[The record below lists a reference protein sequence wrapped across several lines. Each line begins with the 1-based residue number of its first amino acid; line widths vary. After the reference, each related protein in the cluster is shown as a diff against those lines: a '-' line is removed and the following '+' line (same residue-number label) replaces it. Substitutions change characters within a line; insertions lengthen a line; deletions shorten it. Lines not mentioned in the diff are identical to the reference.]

1 MRGLYSLFF
10 LLLLVAIAWVGA
22 SLAGWNYL
30 FGVII
35 PLIAIVVFIVGII
48 YRLTKWARSPVPF
61 RIPTTCGQQKS
72 LEGIKANNLE
82 SPYNIWGVLGRM
94 ALEIFL
100 FRSLFRNTKAELH
113 DGKLVYGGSKWLW
126 LFGLMFHYTFLIVVI
141 RHLRFFIEPITSLP
155 FLIPLQNIDGLMQ
168 IGIPVLYMSGLFLV
182 ISVTFLLFRR
192 IGIPQIR
199 YISLASD
206 YFPLLL
212 IFTIGLTGGLMRY
225 LPAARVDV
233 IAVKELA
240 MGLMTFNP
248 VIPEGIGAMFF
259 IHLFLVSV
267 LLIYFPISKLMHM
280 GGVFLSP
287 TRNLANNSRA
297 VRHINP
303 WNYPVKVHTYEEWED
318 EFRDVIKGAGMPV
331 EKE

>member
-10 LLLLVAIAWVGA
+10 LLLLVTLAWAGA
-22 SLAGWNYL
+22 SLLGWTYL

-35 PLIAIVVFIVGII
+35 PYFALAVFVIGII
-48 YRLTKWARSPVPF
+48 YRMTSWARSPVPF
-61 RIPTTCGQQKS
+61 RIPTTCGQAKS

-82 SPYNIWGVLGRM
+82 SPHNIWGVLGRM
-94 ALEIFL
+94 ALEVFL

-113 DGKLVYGGSKWLW
+113 EGNLVYGGSKWLW
-126 LFGLMFHYTFLIVVI
+126 LFGLMFHYSFLIVVI
-141 RHLRFFIEPITSLP
+141 RHFRFFVEPITTLP
-155 FLIPLQNIDGLMQ
+155 FLMPLQSIDGLMQ
-168 IGIPVLYMSGLFLV
+168 IGVPVLYMSGAFLV
-182 ISVTFLLFRR
+182 LAATYLLFRR

-199 YISLASD
+199 YISLVSD

-212 IFTIGLTGGLMRY
+212 IISIGLTGILMRY

-233 IAVKELA
+233 VGVKELT
-240 MGLMTFNP
+240 MGLMTGAP
-248 VIPEGIGAMFF
+248 IVPDGIGAMFF
-259 IHLFLVSV
+259 IHLFLVST
-267 LLIYFPISKLMHM
+267 LLIYFPMSKLMHM

-318 EFRDVIKGAGMPV
+318 EFRDLIKGAGIPV